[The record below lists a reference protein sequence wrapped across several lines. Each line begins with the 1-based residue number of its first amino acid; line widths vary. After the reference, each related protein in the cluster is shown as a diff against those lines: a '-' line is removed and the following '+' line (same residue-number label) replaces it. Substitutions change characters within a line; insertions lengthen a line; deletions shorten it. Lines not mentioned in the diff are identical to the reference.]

1 MLVAVIIALKYT
13 NFGLCVTC
21 HVFFFKVIH
30 MFLLVLFFCPGHLIK
45 KNKK

>member
-21 HVFFFKVIH
+21 HVFFLKSDTYVFVSFV
-30 MFLLVLFFCPGHLIK
+30 FLSWSF
-45 KNKK
+45 NKEE